1 MNNDTFE
8 GWDNMKIDTTDE
20 QLSSAI
26 FTVNKHAKT
35 ALDNKYLYELKRL
48 AIEKMMENGRAKKI
62 GLHFVKN
69 PRFSQQQSSVLVQCA
84 DYYFHLLPKKEDF
97 KSLPHLGHL
106 DEEYRNPQR
115 RMSLNTAKQLLSDYT
130 GLHQTFIPKKSTSL
144 SSTNI
149 KKNVAPKRTYT
160 FGSSYLD

>member
-1 MNNDTFE
+1 M
-8 GWDNMKIDTTDE
+8 MKVDFKDE
-20 QLSSAI
+20 QLATAI

-35 ALDNKYLYELKRL
+35 AIDNKYLYELKRMT
-48 AIEKMMENGRAKKI
+48 IEKLIESSRAKKV

-115 RMSLNTAKQLLSDYT
+115 RMSLNAAKQLLSDYT
-130 GLHQTFIPKKSTSL
+130 GLHQPYISQKSTSS
-144 SSTNI
+144 SSTI
-149 KKNVAPKRTYT
+149 GKKKNASKRTYT

>member
-1 MNNDTFE
+1 MTINTLE
-8 GWDNMKIDTTDE
+8 A
-20 QLSSAI
+20 QLGTAI

-35 ALDNKYLYELKRL
+35 AIDNKYLYELKRL
-48 AIEKMMENGRAKKI
+48 AIEKLIDSGKAKKI

-130 GLHQTFIPKKSTSL
+130 GLHQSYISQKPTSS
-144 SSTNI
+144 SSTFSK
-149 KKNVAPKRTYT
+149 KKNVSKRPYT

>member
-1 MNNDTFE
+1 M
-8 GWDNMKIDTTDE
+8 MKVDSKDE
-20 QLSSAI
+20 QLATAI

-35 ALDNKYLYELKRL
+35 AIDNKYLYELKRMT
-48 AIEKMMENGRAKKI
+48 IEKMIESGRAKKV

-69 PRFSQQQSSVLVQCA
+69 PRFSQQQSSVLVQCV

-97 KSLPHLGHL
+97 KILPHLGHL

-130 GLHQTFIPKKSTSL
+130 GLHQSYISQKPTSS
-144 SSTNI
+144 SSTI
-149 KKNVAPKRTYT
+149 SKKKNASKRPYT

>member
-1 MNNDTFE
+1 M
-8 GWDNMKIDTTDE
+8 MIIDTLDE
-20 QLSSAI
+20 QLGTAI

-35 ALDNKYLYELKRL
+35 AIDNKYLYELKRL
-48 AIEKMMENGRAKKI
+48 TIEKMIESGRAKKI

-130 GLHQTFIPKKSTSL
+130 GLHQTYL
-144 SSTNI
+144 SQKPSSSSSQTI
-149 KKNVAPKRTYT
+149 KKNTVPKRTYT

>member
-1 MNNDTFE
+1 MMNINTL
-8 GWDNMKIDTTDE
+8 DE
-20 QLSSAI
+20 QLGTAI

-35 ALDNKYLYELKRL
+35 AIDNKYLYELKRL
-48 AIEKMMENGRAKKI
+48 AIEKLIDSGKAKKI

-97 KSLPHLGHL
+97 KLLPHLGDL
-106 DEEYRNPQR
+106 DEDYRNPQR

-130 GLHQTFIPKKSTSL
+130 GLHQTYISKKPSS
-144 SSTNI
+144 SSSPSTN
-149 KKNVAPKRTYT
+149 KKTLPKRTYT

>member
-1 MNNDTFE
+1 M
-8 GWDNMKIDTTDE
+8 MIIDTKEE
-20 QLSSAI
+20 QLATAI

-35 ALDNKYLYELKRL
+35 ATDNKYLYELKRMT
-48 AIEKMMENGRAKKI
+48 IEKMIETGKAKKV

-130 GLHQTFIPKKSTSL
+130 GLHQTFISQKPTSSSSPISKK
-144 SSTNI
+144 
-149 KKNVAPKRTYT
+149 KKATKQTYT